1 MIKFPGWGQRNNEGP
16 PDLDQVM
23 RDLSRKINTLFGKSG
38 NNGSPSAPSG
48 NGNNVS
54 LPILPILVVLLL
66 IWLATG
72 FYLVDSGS
80 KGVVQRFG
88 KMADETTEPGPRWHL
103 PYPLEKVTVVNME
116 QVRRL
121 EVGYRSSGEGS
132 GSKTKQPKEALM
144 LTEDENIIDLQFA
157 VQYNLKNPTEY
168 LFNNRDTDAAV
179 MSAAETAIREVVGK
193 NKLDDLLQKGLQ
205 DTSERMQVIL
215 DSYKAGVKII
225 SVSLQSA
232 QPPEEVQEA
241 FEDVNR
247 ANQDN
252 QRQINEGQAY
262 ANDVIPKARGTAS
275 RLLAESAGYKL
286 KIESEARGNA
296 SRFDQILTQYKNA
309 PEVTRQR
316 LFLDAQE
323 QILSS
328 VSEVVIDQKA
338 GSMMYLPLDKL
349 IGSAPN
355 APQQSQSLQSCT
367 PQAAILP
374 DVAAPTDRTRD
385 AFRRRDRDSRY
396 GMIMKTL
403 TNILVVVVVA
413 FFFLMTSAY
422 NVD

>member
-23 RDLSRKINTLFGKSG
+23 RDISRKINNLFGKGGG
-38 NNGSPSAPSG
+38 NQPNRQPNNANGG
-48 NGNNVS
+48 NLN
-54 LPILPILVVLLL
+54 LPILPIIAVVAV
-66 IWLATG
+66 IWMGTG
-72 FYLVDSGS
+72 FYIVDQGS
-80 KGVVQRFG
+80 LGVVQRFG
-88 KMADETTEPGPRWHL
+88 KFIDTTEPGPRWHL
-103 PYPLEKVTVVNME
+103 PYPLETVDVVNME

-121 EVGYRSSGEGS
+121 EVGYRSNGEGT

-157 VQYNLKNPTEY
+157 VQYNLKNAKDY
-168 LFNNRDTDAAV
+168 LFNNRDTDEAV

-205 DTSERMQVIL
+205 DTSERMQAIL
-215 DSYKAGVKII
+215 DSYKTGVKII

-232 QPPEEVQEA
+232 VPPEQVQEA

-252 QRQINEGQAY
+252 QRQVNEGQAY

-275 RLLAESAGYKL
+275 RLISESAGYKL

-296 SRFDQILTQYKNA
+296 SRFDQILTQYNNA

-316 LFLDAQE
+316 LFIDAQE

-328 VSEVVIDQKA
+328 VSKVVVDQKS
-338 GSMMYLPLDKL
+338 GSIMYLPLDKL
-349 IGSAPN
+349 MSGAG
-355 APQQSQSLQSCT
+355 ADTPQQSQSMQSLN
-367 PQAAILP
+367 PQTSPAA
-374 DVAAPTDRTRD
+374 DATTDRTRD
-385 AFRRRDRDSRY
+385 AFRSRDRESR
-396 GMIMKTL
+396 
-403 TNILVVVVVA
+403 
-413 FFFLMTSAY
+413 
-422 NVD
+422 

>member
-296 SRFDQILTQYKNA
+296 SRFDQILTQYNNA

-328 VSEVVIDQKA
+328 VSKVVIDQKA

-355 APQQSQSLQSCT
+355 APQQSQSLQSLN
-367 PQAAILP
+367 PQAAIVP
-374 DVAAPTDRTRD
+374 DVAATTDRTRD
-385 AFRRRDRDSRY
+385 AFRSRDRESR
-396 GMIMKTL
+396 
-403 TNILVVVVVA
+403 
-413 FFFLMTSAY
+413 
-422 NVD
+422 

>member
-23 RDLSRKINTLFGKSG
+23 RDLSRKINTMFGKSG
-38 NNGSPSAPSG
+38 NNGSSGPTSG

-54 LPILPILVVLLL
+54 LPIVPILAVLLL

-103 PYPLEKVTVVNME
+103 PYPIEKVTVVNME

-157 VQYNLKNPTEY
+157 VQYNLKNPTDY
-168 LFNNRDTDAAV
+168 LFNNRDVDAAV

-205 DTSERMQVIL
+205 DTSERMQTIL

-286 KIESEARGNA
+286 KIENEARGNA
-296 SRFDQILTQYKNA
+296 SRFDQILAQYNNA

-328 VSEVVIDQKA
+328 VSKVVIDQKA

-349 IGSAPN
+349 IGTAPN
-355 APQQSQSLQSCT
+355 APQQSQSLQSLN
-367 PQAAILP
+367 PQAAIVP
-374 DVAAPTDRTRD
+374 ETTDRSRD
-385 AFRRRDRDSRY
+385 ALRSRDRESR
-396 GMIMKTL
+396 
-403 TNILVVVVVA
+403 
-413 FFFLMTSAY
+413 
-422 NVD
+422 

>member
-23 RDLSRKINTLFGKSG
+23 RDLSRKINTLFGKGGGTNRPPNTPTSSG
-38 NNGSPSAPSG
+38 MNF
-48 NGNNVS
+48 
-54 LPILPILVVLLL
+54 PILPIAAAVAL
-66 IWLATG
+66 IWFATG
-72 FYLVDSGS
+72 FYIVDQGS
-80 KGVVQRFG
+80 LGVVQRFG
-88 KMADETTEPGPRWHL
+88 AFVDTTEPGPRWHF
-103 PYPLEKVTVVNME
+103 PYPFEKVDVVNME

-121 EVGYRSSGEGS
+121 EVGYRSSGENS
-132 GSKTKQPKEALM
+132 GGKTKQPREALM

-157 VQYNLKNPTEY
+157 VQYNLKNAKDY
-168 LFNNRDTDAAV
+168 LFNNRSTDNAV

-215 DSYKAGVKII
+215 DGYKTGVKII

-232 QPPEEVQEA
+232 QPPEQVQEA

-286 KIESEARGNA
+286 KIESEAKGNA
-296 SRFDQILTQYKNA
+296 SRFDQILAQYIKA

-328 VSEVVIDQKA
+328 VSKVLVDQKA
-338 GSMMYLPLDKL
+338 GNNMLYLPLDK
-349 IGSAPN
+349 IIN
-355 APQQSQSLQSCT
+355 ANGGATPQQSQSLQSLN
-367 PQAAILP
+367 PQATVSP
-374 DVAAPTDRTRD
+374 DKAVTVERSRD
-385 AFRRRDRDSRY
+385 AFRSRDRESR
-396 GMIMKTL
+396 
-403 TNILVVVVVA
+403 
-413 FFFLMTSAY
+413 
-422 NVD
+422 